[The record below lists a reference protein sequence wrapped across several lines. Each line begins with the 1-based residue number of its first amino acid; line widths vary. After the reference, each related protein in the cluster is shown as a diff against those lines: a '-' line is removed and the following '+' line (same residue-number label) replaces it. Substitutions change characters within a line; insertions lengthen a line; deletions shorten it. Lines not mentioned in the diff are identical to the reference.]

1 MNSFRS
7 ISSFYESNN
16 LIMSNVRPSK
26 NILQNTEIKNKNYS
40 IGGNNELLTII
51 YFNKW

>member
-1 MNSFRS
+1 MNSFRK

-26 NILQNTEIKNKNYS
+26 NTLQITEIKNKKYT
-40 IGGNNELLTII
+40 IGGNNELLSIM
-51 YFNKW
+51 YFNR